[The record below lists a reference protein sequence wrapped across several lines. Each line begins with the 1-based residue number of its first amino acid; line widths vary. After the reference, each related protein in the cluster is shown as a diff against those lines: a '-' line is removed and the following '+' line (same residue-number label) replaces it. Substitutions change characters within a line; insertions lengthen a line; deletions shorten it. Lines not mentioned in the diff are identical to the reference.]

1 MPRIEKL
8 LIANRAEIAARIM
21 HTARQMGI
29 ATVAVYSDPDE
40 GAPFA
45 RLADEAVR
53 LPGAVPAETYLRSD
67 LILAAART
75 TGADAVHPGYGFL
88 SENGS
93 FARACEQAGV
103 IFVGPPPAA
112 IDAMASKI
120 EAKRLMSQAGVPI
133 LPGFVVEEGDEPGRL
148 SDQAQEIG
156 FPVMVKAAFG
166 GGGRG
171 MRVVHQVDQL
181 MEALAQAQREAA
193 SAFGDGTVFVER
205 FVEAPRHVEVQV
217 FGDHYGNV
225 VHLFERECSIQRRHQ
240 KLIEEAPSPAVDG
253 AVRELLGQTAVA
265 AAKAIGY
272 VGAGTVEFVLDQGGD
287 FYFLEVN
294 TRLQVEH
301 PVTEMVTGLDLVRL
315 QLEVAAGQPLSEQVT
330 EATLHGHAI
339 EARLYAEDVP
349 AGFVPTSG
357 RLDRFRVPGSDRSRV
372 PGSGRV
378 RVDAGYED
386 DSVVSTFY
394 DAMLAKVI
402 AWAPDRDGAIDRLSD
417 ALTRS
422 TVEGVVTNR
431 ALLVRT
437 LRSDDFRS
445 GRTDTGFLERH
456 DPVVLGRPLYPAEAP
471 LLHAHAAAA
480 HLIAT
485 SAVAGPV
492 PASVPSGWRNVGG
505 GTAPLVFEVDGRQ
518 VAVPGRIQE
527 FDGIEVVEVDGA
539 GVSMVSDGVRRRYG
553 VHGAGPTRYV
563 ESSLGATPLNQIA
576 RFPQPTSRVA
586 EGSLVAPMPGTV
598 VSVSVVEGQPVT
610 SGQVLVTI
618 EAMKMEHSLRAPGSG
633 TVSEVRVQPGEQ
645 VGNGTI
651 LVVVDEGEV
660 SPSP

>member
-1 MPRIEKL
+1 MTRIEKL
-8 LIANRAEIAARIM
+8 LIANRGEIASRIM
-21 HTARQMGI
+21 RTARDMGI

-53 LPGAVPAETYLRSD
+53 LPGAAPVETYLRSD
-67 LILAAART
+67 LILAAAGT
-75 TGADAVHPGYGFL
+75 TGADAIHPGYGFL
-88 SENGS
+88 SENGA
-93 FARACEQAGV
+93 FARACEEAGV
-103 IFVGPPPAA
+103 VFVGPPPSA

-120 EAKRLMSQAGVPI
+120 GAKQLMAEAGVPV
-133 LPGFVVEEGDEPGRL
+133 LPGFVVEDGAEPDRL
-148 SDQAQEIG
+148 RDQAQQVG

-171 MRVVHQVDQL
+171 MRVVHQADQL
-181 MEALAQAQREAA
+181 MEALAQARREAA
-193 SAFGDGTVFVER
+193 SAFGDGTVFLER

-217 FGDHYGNV
+217 FGDRHGNV
-225 VHLFERECSIQRRHQ
+225 IDLFERDCSIQRRHQ

-253 AVRELLGQTAVA
+253 AQRELLGQTAVA

-315 QLEVAAGQPLSEQVT
+315 QLEVAAGQPLSDRVT
-330 EATLHGHAI
+330 GATLHGHAI

-349 AGFVPTSG
+349 SGFVPTSG
-357 RLDRFRVPGSDRSRV
+357 RLHRFRVPGS
-372 PGSGRV
+372 GTV

-386 DSVVSTFY
+386 GSVVSTFY

-417 ALTRS
+417 ALARS
-422 TVEGVVTNR
+422 TIEGVVTNR

-456 DPVVLGRPLYPAEAP
+456 DPADLGRPLYQADAP
-471 LLHAHAAAA
+471 LLHAYAAAA
-480 HLIAT
+480 HMMAT
-485 SAVAGPV
+485 AAGTSPV

-505 GTAPLVFEVDGRQ
+505 GTAPLVFEVDGRRI
-518 VAVPGRIQE
+518 AVPGRVQE
-527 FDGIEVVEVDGA
+527 FDGIAVVGIDED
-539 GVSMVSDGVRRRYG
+539 GVSMVSDGVRRRYR
-553 VHGAGPTRYV
+553 VRSSGPIQYV
-563 ESSLGATPLNQIA
+563 ESSLGTTPLEQIA
-576 RFPQPTSRVA
+576 RFPTPGSVVA

-598 VSVSVVEGQPVT
+598 VSVAAVEGQSVT
-610 SGQVLVTI
+610 TGEVLVTI

-633 TVSEVRVQPGEQ
+633 TVSEVRVRPGDQ

-651 LVVVDEGEV
+651 LVVVDEDEV
-660 SPSP
+660 SPPP

>member
-1 MPRIEKL
+1 MTRIEKL
-8 LIANRAEIAARIM
+8 LIANRGEIATRIM
-21 HTARQMGI
+21 RTAREMGI

-45 RLADEAVR
+45 LLADEAVR
-53 LPGAVPAETYLRSD
+53 LPGALPVETYLRSD
-67 LILAAART
+67 LILAAAGA
-75 TGADAVHPGYGFL
+75 TGADAIHPGYGFL

-93 FARACEQAGV
+93 FARACDEAGV
-103 IFVGPPPAA
+103 IFVGPPPSA

-120 EAKRLMSQAGVPI
+120 EAKRLMAKAGVPI
-133 LPGFVVEEGDEPGRL
+133 LPGFVVEDGAQAGRL
-148 SDQAQEIG
+148 RDQAQEVG
-156 FPVMVKAAFG
+156 FPVMVKAAYG

-171 MRVVHQVDQL
+171 MRVVHEADEL

-193 SAFGDGTVFVER
+193 SAFGDGTVFLER

-217 FGDHYGNV
+217 FGDRHGNV

-240 KLIEEAPSPAVDG
+240 KLIEEAPSPAVDE
-253 AVRELLGQTAVA
+253 AQRELLGQTAVA

-315 QLEVAAGQPLSEQVT
+315 QLEVAAGQPLSDPVT
-330 EATLHGHAI
+330 DATIHGHAI

-357 RLDRFRVPGSDRSRV
+357 PLHRFRVA
-372 PGSGRV
+372 GSGSV

-386 DSVVSTFY
+386 GSFVSTFY

-417 ALTRS
+417 ALVRS
-422 TVEGVVTNR
+422 TIEGVVTNR

-456 DPVVLGRPLYPAEAP
+456 DPAVLGRPLYQADAP

-480 HLIAT
+480 HMIAT
-485 SAVAGPV
+485 SAGAGPV
-492 PASVPSGWRNVGG
+492 PANVPSGWRNVGG
-505 GTAPLVFEVDGRQ
+505 GTAPLAFTVDSREI
-518 VAVPGRIQE
+518 AVPGRIQE
-527 FDGIEVVEVDGA
+527 FDGIEVIGVDGD
-539 GVSMVSDGVRRRYG
+539 GVWMVSDGVRRRYRVDG
-553 VHGAGPTRYV
+553 SGPIRYV
-563 ESSLGATPLNQIA
+563 ESSLGATTLEEIA
-576 RFPQPTSRVA
+576 RFPTPGSMVA

-598 VSVSVVEGQPVT
+598 VAVPVSEGQWVT
-610 SGQVLVTI
+610 AGQVLVTV
-618 EAMKMEHSLRAPGSG
+618 EAMKMEHALRAPGPG
-633 TVSEVRVQPGEQ
+633 TVSEIRVQPGDQ
-645 VGNGTI
+645 VGSGTI
-651 LVVVDEGEV
+651 LVVVDENDV
-660 SPSP
+660 SSSLSSTPSP